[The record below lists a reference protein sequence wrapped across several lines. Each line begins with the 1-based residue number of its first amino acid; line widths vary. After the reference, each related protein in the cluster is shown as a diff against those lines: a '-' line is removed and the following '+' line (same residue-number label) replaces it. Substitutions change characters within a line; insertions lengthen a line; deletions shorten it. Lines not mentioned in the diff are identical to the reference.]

1 MWKNGATDEVFE
13 TREEAVDAIY
23 DELYDY
29 EDELWSIISEYDETW
44 IFQHLTPEA
53 KEEILQKWFDNV
65 VDNHLSECDDE

>member
-29 EDELWSIISEYDETW
+29 EDE
-44 IFQHLTPEA
+44 F
-53 KEEILQKWFDNV
+53 
-65 VDNHLSECDDE
+65 

>member
-1 MWKNGATDEVFE
+1 MMSFMTMKMN
-13 TREEAVDAIY
+13 
-23 DELYDY
+23 
-29 EDELWSIISEYDETW
+29 SEYAETW